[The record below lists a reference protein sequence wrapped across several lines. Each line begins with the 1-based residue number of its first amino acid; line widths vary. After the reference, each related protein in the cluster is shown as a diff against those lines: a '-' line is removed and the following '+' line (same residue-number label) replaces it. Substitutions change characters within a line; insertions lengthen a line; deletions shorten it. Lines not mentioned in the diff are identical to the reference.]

1 MRYLRYLVLSIIFL
15 TPLTLS
21 AQETLPPYHWANDYI
36 DYLKVQGYL
45 PDLSF
50 INRPFDRPEIA
61 RQLLNIDWVKLAQSP
76 TDRAVVKTL
85 YREFSPEMRLLG
97 RSDVQK
103 WRPLLKKA
111 REFLQLEIPERSPSP
126 GIKAGAFG
134 EAGFNYRGDSGD
146 QFGDVDFHT
155 QFGMFW
161 KNQLT
166 FYNNFKV
173 FNRADSNY
181 IGKEFRGLFGFVE
194 QGYVGIHKKWFQAK
208 FGRDFLQLGP
218 GRSGQLLISDNS
230 RPFDMYHIR
239 VGGRVFQ
246 FSFWGIMLNKRPL
259 KDDQLRTLSVA
270 ANRYLNGHRFS
281 LNLKNRIFIG
291 VSEVIL
297 YGGPERTWE
306 LGFMNPFGIYY
317 MHNVNLEPGASN
329 GNVLYNLDWDLYL
342 LPRLEIY
349 GEFLLDDFQ
358 IDKKVP
364 GDLEPNELGFLGGIK
379 WANPLH
385 LAHSVLDAEY
395 VQIRNR
401 TYNVSSSD
409 WEKFLHRNEVI
420 GFFAGNNLERLEGG
434 LTYWLHPDF
443 RVRLFSTLTR
453 QGEGSVQGEFNQD
466 YLNFTVEE
474 GYSEPFPF
482 GTVERRF
489 RLGLSAFF
497 KPHRYGHIGVDIFWD
512 DVANYRHVVNRNFS
526 EVTARVSL
534 WLQWSNFWRWRNR

>member
-1 MRYLRYLVLSIIFL
+1 MRYLRTLLLPAILLSSCI
-15 TPLTLS
+15 LS

-45 PDLSF
+45 PGLSF

-61 RQLLNIDWVKLAQSP
+61 RQLLTIDWGRLAHSP
-76 TDRAVVKTL
+76 TDRTIVKSL
-85 YREFSPEMRLLG
+85 YREFFPEMRQLG
-97 RSDVQK
+97 RSEK
-103 WRPLLKKA
+103 ARWRSLLKKA
-111 REFLQLEIPERSPSP
+111 AEFLQLEIYNRSPAP
-126 GIKAGAFG
+126 DIKTGGFG
-134 EAGFNYRGDSGD
+134 ETGLNYRGDSGK
-146 QFGDVDFHT
+146 QFGDVAFHT

-194 QGYVGIHKKWFQAK
+194 QGYVSVHKKWIQAK

-230 RPFDMYHIR
+230 RPFDLYHVR
-239 VGGRVFQ
+239 VGGQVLQ
-246 FSFWGIMLNKRPL
+246 FSFWGIMLNKRTL
-259 KDDQLRTLSVA
+259 KDDRLRTLAVA

-281 LNLKNRIFIG
+281 LNLKNRVFIG
-291 VSEVIL
+291 LSEVIV

-317 MHNVNLEPGASN
+317 LHNVNLEPGASN
-329 GNVLYNLDWDLYL
+329 GNVLYNLEWDLYL

-364 GDLEPNELGFLGGIK
+364 GDLEPNELGFLGGLR
-379 WANPLH
+379 WANPLN
-385 LAHSVLDAEY
+385 LSHSVLDAEY

-409 WEKFLHRNEVI
+409 WEKYLHRNEVI
-420 GFFAGNNLERLEGG
+420 GYFAGNNLERLEGG
-434 LTYWLHPDF
+434 FTYWLRPDF
-443 RVRLFSTLTR
+443 RVRVFSTFTR
-453 QGEGSVQGEFNQD
+453 QGEGSVAGEFNQD
-466 YLNFTVEE
+466 YLNFTVAE

-482 GTVERRF
+482 GIVERRF

-497 KPHRYGHIGVDIFWD
+497 KPHPLGHIGLEIYWD
-512 DVANYRHVVNRNFS
+512 DVANYRHTAGRDFS

-534 WLQWSNFWRWRNR
+534 WLQWSSFRQWRN